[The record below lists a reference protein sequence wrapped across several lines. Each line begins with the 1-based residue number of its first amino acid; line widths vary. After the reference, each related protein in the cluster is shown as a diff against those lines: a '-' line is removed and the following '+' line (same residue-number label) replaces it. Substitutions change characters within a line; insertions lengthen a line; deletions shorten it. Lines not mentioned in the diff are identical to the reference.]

1 MPSRAREK
9 NGGPTIDEHWLHV
22 CHTYTYIYIYIVIAV
37 AQEMNDT
44 RVEKIVTSLSTLVC
58 DAFAR
63 PLIPKCYADKTT

>member
-9 NGGPTIDEHWLHV
+9 NGGPTINEYWLYV
-22 CHTYTYIYIYIVIAV
+22 CHIYIYCNVIAV